1 MGGAVGAGT
10 GGGGGG
16 AGWAINGDETSIKA
30 ATLKIPVAQVITF

>member
-16 AGWAINGDETSIKA
+16 AGWAINGVETSIKA